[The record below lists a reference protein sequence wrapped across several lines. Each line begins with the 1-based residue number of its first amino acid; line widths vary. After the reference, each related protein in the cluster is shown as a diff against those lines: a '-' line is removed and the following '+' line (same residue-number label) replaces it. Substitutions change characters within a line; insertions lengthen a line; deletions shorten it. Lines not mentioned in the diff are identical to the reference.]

1 MKKLYELDFETTTD
15 ENDCRVWAWAGCPI
29 EESITEYVYGNSL
42 EGFMEW
48 IKRHCGSTI
57 YFHNL
62 KFDGEFIISW
72 LFKNGFKH
80 NTNSKK
86 LKAKEFSTLISDR
99 GQFYSMTICF
109 DVVNGKKRQVV
120 INDSLK
126 ILPFSVAEI
135 AKAFDLPIRKLE
147 LDYKTYRPV
156 GHKLKDHE
164 IEYIK
169 GDVSIVAQALHIL
182 FSQGLNKITQGSNAL
197 SDYKYILGKKK
208 FEKWFPVLD
217 YDADIRQAY
226 KGGFTYLNKRYANKD
241 VGEGIVLDVNSL
253 YPYVMYEKLL
263 PYGEGKFFTGK
274 YVDDKE
280 FPLYVQKICAS
291 FKLKENYIPTIQ
303 LKNNLSFVPT
313 QYLESSEDQEVE
325 MVLTNVDLKLFLE
338 HYDIIDI
345 EYINGWK
352 FRGAHN
358 MFKPYIDK
366 WIKVKNEATISG
378 NKAMRTLAKLMLNA
392 LYGKFGLNPNVC
404 SKIPYLSEEGVVKYT
419 LGEKETRDPIYIPMA
434 VFITAYARDITIRS
448 AQQNYDRFI
457 YADTDSLHLEGLEE
471 PCELEIDEVKLGAW
485 KHEST
490 FHRGRYIR
498 SKTYIEDEYK
508 NTFYMPDTGL
518 YGSTSLK
525 ITCAGLPKTAYKE
538 VTWDNFKP
546 GVEYGNKL
554 TMKHVKNGIILKETT
569 FKISA

>member
-48 IKRHCGSTI
+48 VEGKSGSTM

-62 KFDGEFIISW
+62 KFDGEFIISY
-72 LFKNGFKH
+72 LFKNGFIH
-80 NTNSKK
+80 NTNSKN
-86 LKAKEFSTLISDR
+86 LKPKEFSTLISDR
-99 GQFYSMTICF
+99 GQFYSMKICF
-109 DVVNGKKRQVV
+109 GISGGKKRQVT

-135 AKAFDLPIRKLE
+135 AKAFGLPLSKLE
-147 LDYKTYRPV
+147 LDYKAYRPI
-156 GHKLKDHE
+156 GHKLTDHE

-169 GDVSIVAQALHIL
+169 ADVTIVAQALHIL
-182 FSQGLNKITQGSNAL
+182 FSQGLNKLTQGSNAL
-197 SDYKYILGKKK
+197 ADYKTILGKKM
-208 FEKWFPVLD
+208 FEKWFPVLG
-217 YDADIRQAY
+217 YDHDIRQAY
-226 KGGFTYLNKRYANKD
+226 KGGFTYLNKKYKNVD
-241 VGEGIVLDVNSL
+241 VNEGIVLDVNSL
-253 YPYVMYEKLL
+253 YPSVMYSKLL
-263 PYGEGKFFTGK
+263 PYGEGKFFKGK
-274 YVDDKE
+274 YVKDKE
-280 FPLYVQKICAS
+280 FPLYVQKICVS
-291 FKLKENYIPTIQ
+291 FKLKTNHIPTIQ
-303 LKNNLSFVPT
+303 LKNNLSFIPT
-313 QYLESSEDQEVE
+313 EYLEDSNGDEVE
-325 MVLTNVDLKLFLE
+325 IVLTSVDLKLFLE

-358 MFKPYIDK
+358 MFKVYIDK
-366 WIKVKNEATISG
+366 WIKVKNDSTLSG

-419 LGEKETRDPIYIPMA
+419 LGEKETRNPIYIPMA

-471 PCELEIDEVKLGAW
+471 PKELEIDDVKLGEW

-490 FHRGRYIR
+490 FLRGRYIR
-498 SKTYIEDEYK
+498 SKTYIEDECS
-508 NTFYMPDTGL
+508 NTFYCPELSL
-518 YGSTSLK
+518 YGITSLK
-525 ITCAGLPKTAYKE
+525 ITCAGLPKDSYKE
-538 VTWDNFKP
+538 VTWENFRP

-569 FKISA
+569 FKIKT

>member
-1 MKKLYELDFETTTD
+1 MKTAYEIDFETTTD
-15 ENDCRVWAWAGCPI
+15 ENDCRVWAWACCPI
-29 EESITEYVYGNSL
+29 NENIEEYIYGNTI
-42 EGFMEW
+42 EGCIEW
-48 IKRHCGSTI
+48 LKLHCGSTM

-62 KFDGEFIISW
+62 KFDGEFIISH
-72 LFKNGFKH
+72 LLNNGFKH
-80 NTNSKK
+80 NIDSRN
-86 LKAKEFSTLISDR
+86 LKANEFSTLISDR
-99 GQFYSMTICF
+99 GQFYSIKICF
-109 DVVNGKKRQVV
+109 GVKYGRKQLVT

-135 AKAFDLPIRKLE
+135 AKAFELKLSKLE
-147 LDYKTYRPV
+147 LDYGKYRSP
-156 GHKLKDHE
+156 GHELTPHE

-169 GDVSIVAQALHIL
+169 NDVSIVAQALHIL

-197 SDYKYILGKKK
+197 ADYKTIITKKK
-208 FEKWFPVLD
+208 FDKWFPILQ

-241 VGEGIVLDVNSL
+241 VSQGIVLDVNSL

-263 PYGEGKFFTGK
+263 PYGEGKFFKGK
-274 YVDDKE
+274 YVKDKE
-280 FPLYVQKICAS
+280 FPLYVQKICVS
-291 FKLKENYIPTIQ
+291 FKLKEGCIPTIQ

-325 MVLTNVDLKLFLE
+325 MVLTSVDLKLFLE

-366 WIKVKNEATISG
+366 WIKVKNESTING

-419 LGEKETRDPIYIPMA
+419 LGEKETRNPIYIPMA

-471 PCELEIDEVKLGAW
+471 PNELEIDDVKLGAW

-498 SKTYIEDEYK
+498 SKTYIEDEYE
-508 NTFYMPDTGL
+508 NTFYIPESNL

-525 ITCAGLPKTAYKE
+525 ITCAGLPKNSYKE
-538 VTWDNFKP
+538 VTWENFRP

-554 TMKHVKNGIILKETT
+554 TMKHVKNGIILQETT
-569 FKISA
+569 FKIKD